1 MENTDN
7 GTIDTTDSGTA
18 GQETTKS
25 LPSGE
30 TTTKTLDDGGDSGKT
45 LEVGEDSNKTLPTH
59 DHETKKTNESSKD
72 NKANDK
78 AYSEPPK
85 EEVKPAEVFNLDYFD
100 KPEEASPE
108 VTDRY
113 NDIVNGDLN
122 YFDSWIKDA
131 EDERKSN
138 KEQLEN
144 YLKSNVE
151 TGNQLAYTQE
161 DLDEAGRNLQNAKDE
176 FRGIQ
181 VDNSFIGRRRSIVD
195 LDQLIGDYLPDWARS
210 VDEGI
215 TRVSQDNLTWE
226 NPVDVA
232 AAVAKNRDIRSNAY
246 NGATSKEG
254 VIAKIRE
261 NHPILAA
268 NIPDNLLDSWADNI
282 IASNQ
287 EKQIRND
294 LANGQTVNRGI
305 SKAEERD
312 IMSRAAS
319 DYNSLSNAE
328 KEVAR
333 NFVEYARS
341 HPNDARVYQLPNPLE
356 RPNSPGNRAIAEA
369 NQRIGRNIDAVATAI
384 ENERR
389 AAEESRTT
397 RTETPRTPTT
407 PTPVAPPSTPST
419 STPEGY
425 ESVPGVTDSGIDDAS
440 PTDTEETTSTTSE
453 SRGDSSDSDSG
464 IDDASDD
471 STTSETPADSD
482 TTSETETEEE
492 TETPTTPESEIIQ
505 KADDAK
511 AAYEEAKKRQY
522 EAMRRGADETEIAQ
536 LAAEVSRLK
545 REWDEAEA
553 EAGPLRPREE
563 GEEEPKKPRIG
574 HGSENRELSR
584 EETLP
589 EWVGGDD
596 PHDSS
601 AGAYWEGAFG
611 DENWAEKLP
620 EDTVKGLINYAN
632 DHHDNPI
639 AMFGMTALMDSGGYD
654 ALKAG
659 RDFQEMVAAA
669 KQVASH
675 TSTAIDN
682 FKNGNIKEGIKSL
695 LEAGKSAF
703 VTLKEAISS
712 AWNVCKAGLSF
723 IVSIFAPVRSA
734 ISSFIHTKE
743 GYNAVRDMIRDM
755 YGIENSNEVIQEI
768 FGDDSN
774 TETKTAPVNVL
785 NKTGFSV
792 KGGTITDESSYNKG
806 MKEKENDIVSDVCK
820 KTMLYFPYLR
830 KVMR

>member
-161 DLDEAGRNLQNAKDE
+161 GLDEAGRNLQNAKDE

-181 VDNSFIGRRRSIVD
+181 VDNSFIGRRRSIGD
-195 LDQLIGDYLPDWARS
+195 LGQLI
-210 VDEGI
+210 
-215 TRVSQDNLTWE
+215 
-226 NPVDVA
+226 
-232 AAVAKNRDIRSNAY
+232 
-246 NGATSKEG
+246 
-254 VIAKIRE
+254 
-261 NHPILAA
+261 
-268 NIPDNLLDSWADNI
+268 LDSGADNI

-305 SKAEERD
+305 SKAEEQD

-341 HPNDARVYQLPNPLE
+341 HPDDARVYQLPNPLE

-407 PTPVAPPSTPST
+407 PTPVAPPSTPT
-419 STPEGY
+419 TPTPEGY